1 VIKERLVVFEQAH
14 NWAIGWDFGEGCD
27 AFLGQDPKDGTGK
40 APVDKDSWEHWA
52 ASKALRDAGLG
63 FKFDSRTEALKALS
77 LARAALKTK
86 RPFADWELKA
96 LAAGWT
102 PPKGR

>member
-1 VIKERLVVFEQAH
+1 MLKARLVVFEQAH
-14 NWAIGWDFGEGCD
+14 KWAIGWDFGEGCD
-27 AFLGQDPKDGTGK
+27 AFLGQDSKDGTGK
-40 APVDKDSWEHWA
+40 PPVDNDAWEHWA

-63 FKFDSRTEALKALS
+63 FKFESKKDAMAALR
-77 LARAALKTK
+77 LAKTALKTK

-96 LAAGWT
+96 LQAGWT